1 MEEQGDKWLQDLDM
15 TPRHH
20 ITLPLAM
27 PAASLYRSKRKFSP
41 SMLRTS
47 ETYFN
52 QHDYDP
58 IVIIPV
64 YETVILE
71 YAASLLLLGKFSLE
85 S

>member
-1 MEEQGDKWLQDLDM
+1 
-15 TPRHH
+15 
-20 ITLPLAM
+20 
-27 PAASLYRSKRKFSP
+27 
-41 SMLRTS
+41 MLRTS